1 LPVSPSPVAVT
12 GLAPAM
18 EEAVAEAFNSHRDPS
33 RAEGMSAYMK
43 NRFTFL
49 GISSPQR
56 RQLAQQA
63 LAGLPVPSY
72 QDLADF
78 ARLCWD
84 RPEREY
90 QYAAIDQLRKAT
102 KRLPL
107 DCLSELRWMIVTK
120 AWWDS
125 CDPLAGTVAGGI
137 VRRFPQGTSVMEEW
151 IGDNNLWLR
160 RAALLHQLK
169 WKDACDQ
176 DRLFSFCD
184 LTMGEKD
191 FFIRKAIGWA
201 LRQHARVAPEE
212 VSRFLLDNR
221 SRLSGLSFRE
231 AAKHL
236 DLR

>member
-1 LPVSPSPVAVT
+1 MT
-12 GLAPAM
+12 GLAETM
-18 EEAVAEAFNSHRDPS
+18 ERAIVDVFSSHRDPA

-43 NRFTFL
+43 NHFPFL

-56 RQLAQQA
+56 RRLAQTA
-63 LAGLPVPSY
+63 LSGLPRPGDG
-72 QDLADF
+72 DLARF
-78 ARLCWD
+78 ARLCWE

-102 KRLPL
+102 RRLPSWL
-107 DCLSELRWMIVTK
+107 LAELRWMIVTK
-120 AWWDS
+120 PWWDS
-125 CDPLAGTVAGGI
+125 CDPLAGTVVGGI
-137 VRRFPQGTSVMEEW
+137 VKRHPGSEALMEQW
-151 IGDNNLWLR
+151 IRDENLWLR

-169 WKDACDQ
+169 WKEASNQ
-176 DRLFSFCD
+176 DRLFGFCE

-201 LRQHARVAPEE
+201 LRQHARIAPEE
-212 VSRFLLDNR
+212 VSRFLIEHR
-221 SRLSGLSFRE
+221 PRLSGLSFRE